1 MKLLA
6 MLLAAAGLSGCV
18 AYGPGYYDGG
28 YYGGHSGG
36 YYGQSVPYVVEQP
49 LYIYG
54 SGGYHYDSH
63 AHRPGG
69 RRDRDGDGVP
79 NRLDRDRDGDGVNN
93 RRDAYPNNPRRR

>member
-6 MLLAAAGLSGCV
+6 MLIAAAGLSGCV
-18 AYGPGYYDGG
+18 AYGPGYYDGA
-28 YYGGHSGG
+28 YGANYGG
-36 YYGQSVPYVVEQP
+36 YYGQSTPYVVEQP

-54 SGGYHYDSH
+54 SGGYRYDLH
-63 AHRPGG
+63 VHRG